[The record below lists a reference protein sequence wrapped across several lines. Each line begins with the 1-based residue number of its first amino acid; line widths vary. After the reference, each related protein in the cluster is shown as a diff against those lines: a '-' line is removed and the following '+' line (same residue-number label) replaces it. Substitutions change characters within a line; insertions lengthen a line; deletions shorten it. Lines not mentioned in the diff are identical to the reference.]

1 MIPGLAQRVE
11 RSLAGWP
18 DHALTFLL
26 FGLAALAVVV
36 ALFAPRTA
44 KLAVAAWMAA
54 P

>member
-18 DHALTFLL
+18 DTGLTVLL
-26 FGLAALAVVV
+26 FGLAALAVAV